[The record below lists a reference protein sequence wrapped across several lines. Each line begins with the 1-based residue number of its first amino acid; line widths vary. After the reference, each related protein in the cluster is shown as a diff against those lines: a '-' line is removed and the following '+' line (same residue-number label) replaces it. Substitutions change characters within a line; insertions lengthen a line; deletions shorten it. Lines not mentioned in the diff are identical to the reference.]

1 MVTVVKNEALGKG
14 KYRLKF
20 DTGIES
26 VFYRG
31 DLVGIDANDEA
42 VIEEDIYN
50 HLIFDILGK
59 RAKKRAMF
67 LLEKMDRTEK
77 QLREKLQKNEYPLV
91 CIDDAIDYV
100 KKFHYLD
107 DYRYAQNYIRYSQ
120 EKMSRGQITIKLI
133 QKGVSKDVIQ
143 AALDEEYISD
153 ELTQIYKLLE
163 KKQFESCDSSSRE
176 FQRMYQF
183 LLRRGF
189 KSSDIMKAMKY
200 SEDTIYC

>member
-1 MVTVVKNEALGKG
+1 M
-14 KYRLKF
+14 
-20 DTGIES
+20 
-26 VFYRG
+26 FYRG

-143 AALDEEYISD
+143 AALDQEYISD